1 MPTPLPVA
9 WLNGNYLPLAEAR
22 ISPLD
27 RGFLFADS
35 VYEVVPVYGA
45 RPFLLREHCA
55 RLERSLAAI
64 RMSPPYTPEQWLD
77 ILQGLIDRN
86 GGGDQSVYLQVS
98 RGAEE
103 GRNHALPGGLTPT
116 VFAFSTPLPPP
127 APDVLSAGV
136 AAVTLPENRWR
147 RCDIKSTML
156 LANALAR
163 TTAVDAGAVEAV
175 YLTNGELTEGA
186 SSAVL
191 VVLDG
196 VIHAPP
202 ETPAILPSTTRA
214 LCMELAARGGLP
226 VQICRVPEGWVRT
239 AGEMILC
246 YATRGAIPVTTL
258 DGKPVG
264 AGRPGPVWTK
274 LYGLFEDYKRDVAG
288 LPALQ

>member
-1 MPTPLPVA
+1 MPAPLPVA
-9 WLNGNYLPLAEAR
+9 WLSGSYVPLADAR

-35 VYEVVPVYGA
+35 VYEVVPVYGG

-64 RMSPPYTPEQWLD
+64 RMTSPHMPEEWRD

-103 GRNHALPGGLTPT
+103 GRNHALPDGLKPT

-127 APDVLSAGV
+127 APEVINAGV
-136 AAVTLPENRWR
+136 AAITLPENRWR

-163 TTAVDAGAVEAV
+163 TSAVDAGAAEAV
-175 YLTNGELTEGA
+175 YLANGELTEGA

-196 VIHAPP
+196 VIQAPR

-214 LCMELAARGGLP
+214 LCLELAARGGLP
-226 VQICRVPEGWVRT
+226 VQVGRVPEGWVRT
-239 AGEMILC
+239 AGEIILC
-246 YATRGAIPVTTL
+246 YATRGTIPVTTL
-258 DGKPVG
+258 DGRPVG
-264 AGRPGPVWTK
+264 AGRPGPVWTR
-274 LYGLFEDYKRDVAG
+274 LYALFEEYKREVAA
-288 LPALQ
+288 LPAL

>member
-1 MPTPLPVA
+1 MPAPLPMA
-9 WLNGNYLPLAEAR
+9 WLSGSYVPLADAR

-27 RGFLFADS
+27 RGYLFADS
-35 VYEVVPVYGA
+35 VYEVVPVYGG

-64 RMSPPYTPEQWLD
+64 RMASPYRPEEWRD

-103 GRNHALPGGLTPT
+103 GRNHALPGGLAPT
-116 VFAFSTPLPPP
+116 VFAFSTPLPPT
-127 APDVLSAGV
+127 AAEVISAGV
-136 AAVTLPENRWR
+136 AAITLPENRWR

-163 TTAVDAGAVEAV
+163 TSAVDAGAAEAV
-175 YLTNGELTEGA
+175 YLANGELTEGA

-214 LCMELAARGGLP
+214 LCLELAGRGGLP
-226 VQICRVPEGWVRT
+226 VQVCRVPEGWVRT

-246 YATRGAIPVTTL
+246 YATRGTIPVTTL
-258 DGKPVG
+258 DGRPVG
-264 AGRPGPVWTK
+264 GGRPGPVWTR
-274 LYGLFEDYKRDVAG
+274 LYALFEDYKREVAA
-288 LPALQ
+288 LPAL